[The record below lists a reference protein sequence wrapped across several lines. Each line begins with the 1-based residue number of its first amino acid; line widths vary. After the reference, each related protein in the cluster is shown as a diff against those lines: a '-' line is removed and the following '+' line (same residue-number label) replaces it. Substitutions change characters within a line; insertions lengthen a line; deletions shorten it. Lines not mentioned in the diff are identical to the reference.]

1 MEFNFDSTM
10 PLYQQVATQIEAG
23 ILQKIFPANTQ
34 VPSTTDI
41 STAYRLNPATVLKG
55 MNLLVQEG
63 ILEKKRGLGM
73 FVTPEASAIILAK
86 RKKQFTQVTLQTF
99 VNEAWQLDISKKDLQ
114 TLIESRYPNESTYH

>member
-23 ILQKIFPANTQ
+23 ILQKSFPQNTQ

-73 FVTPEASAIILAK
+73 FVTPEANAIILAK

-114 TLIESRYPNESTYH
+114 TLIESRYPNESTHH